1 MRREPTPAEKHL
13 WKYLRNRQLLG
24 FKFRRQHTIE
34 RFVVDFYCHEAQL
47 VIEVDGEIHDY
58 TPEEDRIRQAFLE
71 FNGFRVIRFRN
82 EEVLQRTQDVLAR
95 IRQVLQGNLT
105 PLAPLSARSER
116 RMPAQRAI
124 GSPSPFT
131 ERGLGGE
138 VQEAQ
143 EIAGASSQVEAK
155 PCTLIRRGMG
165 GEVQEAGENE
175 TAVPEVG
182 AEPRTIA
189 EGEVQLPCLTP
200 LGDIIISV
208 ETALRQATLNGH
220 DLLTE
225 LLMLA
230 LHGTLHLMG
239 YDDSTETERAMM
251 NARAA
256 STLRRLGYAAR
267 EEWYSRYEDA

>member
-1 MRREPTPAEKHL
+1 
-13 WKYLRNRQLLG
+13 
-24 FKFRRQHTIE
+24 
-34 RFVVDFYCHEAQL
+34 
-47 VIEVDGEIHDY
+47 
-58 TPEEDRIRQAFLE
+58 
-71 FNGFRVIRFRN
+71 
-82 EEVLQRTQDVLAR
+82 
-95 IRQVLQGNLT
+95 
-105 PLAPLSARSER
+105 
-116 RMPAQRAI
+116 
-124 GSPSPFT
+124 
-131 ERGLGGE
+131 
-138 VQEAQ
+138 
-143 EIAGASSQVEAK
+143 
-155 PCTLIRRGMG
+155 MG